1 MADTPTSDTQAVITA
16 ARQGAKAQ
24 LIATVG
30 SKQWWL
36 VPGIAAYASRIEA
49 VETEKAAET
58 PARKRGSVTVFDAA
72 SFSQVLDANG
82 DVGDATIYVDRDPGS
97 PSIVAVLNGHGIEG
111 PGWGDFRV
119 QIEFRETPQWAK
131 WKAINGKMLA
141 QADFAEFI
149 EENAEDITTPS
160 GAEMLEIATYLDAT
174 RTVNFRSGIRLPSGQ
189 IQFQNMESIEA
200 KVSAGQFAIPETFEL
215 GIAPFLGVPIY
226 KVPVRFRYRLQD
238 GKLTLGVKLQRVES
252 MMVDIL
258 NDVVGAIER
267 SAEVPLLEGLPP
279 AALA

>member
-1 MADTPTSDTQAVITA
+1 M
-16 ARQGAKAQ
+16 
-24 LIATVG
+24 
-30 SKQWWL
+30 
-36 VPGIAAYASRIEA
+36 
-49 VETEKAAET
+49 
-58 PARKRGSVTVFDAA
+58 
-72 SFSQVLDANG
+72 
-82 DVGDATIYVDRDPGS
+82 
-97 PSIVAVLNGHGIEG
+97 
-111 PGWGDFRV
+111 
-119 QIEFRETPQWAK
+119 
-131 WKAINGKMLA
+131 
-141 QADFAEFI
+141 
-149 EENAEDITTPS
+149 
-160 GAEMLEIATYLDAT
+160 
-174 RTVNFRSGIRLPSGQ
+174 NFRSGIRLPSGQ